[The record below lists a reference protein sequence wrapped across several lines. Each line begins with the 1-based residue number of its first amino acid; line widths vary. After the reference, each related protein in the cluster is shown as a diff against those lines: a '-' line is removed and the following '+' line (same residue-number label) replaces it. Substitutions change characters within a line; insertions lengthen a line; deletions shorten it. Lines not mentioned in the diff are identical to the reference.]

1 MAGLFLLVA
10 LAAGYWFVLRGETVE
25 ATLLPSEPTSVVG
38 SGSDAVGV
46 SAGGLLLTWLP
57 APEEGSLPA
66 LPLSEPPENG
76 RLTGPVLQQARV
88 LGATPPELRP
98 YVERSFYGESGVNVV
113 LAAGVELRFGDAS
126 QAAAKW
132 RTAAAALAD
141 PSVTTLDYIDLLVPG
156 RATIGGSGHTLPAA
170 P

>member
-25 ATLLPSEPTSVVG
+25 ARLLPSEPTSVIG

-66 LPLSEPPENG
+66 LPLSEPPDGG

-88 LGATPPELRP
+88 LGAAPSELRP
-98 YVERSFYGESGVNVV
+98 YLERSFYGESGVNVV

-156 RATIGGSGHTLPAA
+156 RATVGGSGHTLPAA

>member
-132 RTAAAALAD
+132 RTAAAVLAD
-141 PSVTTLDYIDLLVPG
+141 PSVTTLDYIDLVVPG